1 MITQYNVMKKIV
13 ALPIAKICE
22 QENLV
27 NINAKFK
34 IVTPD
39 IKRKDLLSVIFIT
52 LGVASTIAGM
62 LDNNKDFKTTL
73 ITCGILSLTIG
84 VIMPYLKQ
92 NIQRAEAIDNINLA
106 QVNV

>member
-1 MITQYNVMKKIV
+1 MKKIV
-13 ALPIAKICE
+13 ALPIAIICE
-22 QENLV
+22 Q
-27 NINAKFK
+27 ATFK

-62 LDNNKDFKTTL
+62 LDNNKDFKTIL

-84 VIMPYLKQ
+84 VIMLYLKQ
-92 NIQRAEAIDNINLA
+92 NWFDPP
-106 QVNV
+106 